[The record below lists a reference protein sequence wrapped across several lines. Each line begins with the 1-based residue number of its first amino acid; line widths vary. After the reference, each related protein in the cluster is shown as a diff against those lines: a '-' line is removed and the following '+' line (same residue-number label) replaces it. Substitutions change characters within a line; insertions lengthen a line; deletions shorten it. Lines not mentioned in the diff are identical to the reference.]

1 MIGILCLVRKTKHI
15 LHFAIQLKLFF
26 FVYLY
31 YLMNCSQIGGIV
43 GLVEM
48 FIELVRIDGNY
59 QNLGTPSIYL

>member
-43 GLVEM
+43 GLVKM
-48 FIELVRIDGNY
+48 FIELN
-59 QNLGTPSIYL
+59 QNNLGTPSIYL